1 MILFITRKHPPSIG
15 GMQKL
20 SQSLTVEV
28 GRLASTATIAWGRSS
43 LGLPWFLSYATY
55 KSFRIIRT
63 NPQIEV
69 IHLGDSVL
77 APLGVLLKRLFRL
90 PVVVTVHGL
99 DVTFAQPS
107 YQRTVPAALARL
119 DRLVCVSHYTRDQ
132 CIRRGI
138 PAALCEVIPNGITV
152 EEFDGPPKAAGLDEV
167 RTLAGGR
174 LDGRKVLLTVG
185 RLVERKGVVHFLDYI
200 LPRVLQ
206 QYPDVCYLIVGDGP
220 HREVIETRIASRH
233 LDNHVALVGQV
244 SDAGVKAAYHLCDLF
259 LMPNQPVPNDIE
271 GFGIVALE
279 AAATRRWVLA
289 SNIDGIPE
297 AVVPGANG
305 DLLDSTDTNGWV
317 QAIVR
322 LLRDDAGRVAAGVRA
337 HDFVAEHY
345 SWDRIAG
352 RYATMFLQVAAQRR
366 AVSGQ

>member
-28 GRLASTATIAWGRSS
+28 GRLAPTATIAWGRSS

-55 KSFRIIRT
+55 KSFRIIRN
-63 NPQIEV
+63 NPRIEV

-77 APLGVLLKRLFRL
+77 APFGVLLKRLFRR

-99 DVTFAQPS
+99 DVTFPQPG
-107 YQRTVPAALARL
+107 YQRTVPRALAQL
-119 DRLVCVSHYTRDQ
+119 DRLVCVSRSTLDQ
-132 CIRRGI
+132 CVRRGI
-138 PAALCEVIPNGITV
+138 PARLCEVIPNGITV
-152 EEFDGPPKAAGLDEV
+152 EEFDGPPRPAGLDEV
-167 RTLAGGR
+167 RALAGGR
-174 LDGRKVLLTVG
+174 LAGRKVLLTVG

-206 QYPDVCYLIVGDGP
+206 HDPDVCYLIVGDGP
-220 HREVIETRIASRH
+220 QREVIETRIASRH
-233 LDNHVALVGQV
+233 LDQHVALIGQV
-244 SDAGVKAAYHLCDLF
+244 SDAGLKAAYHLCDLF
-259 LMPNQPVPNDIE
+259 IMPNQPVPNDIE

-289 SNIDGIPE
+289 SDIDGIPE

-305 DLLDSTDTNGWV
+305 DLLDPTDTAAWV
-317 QAIVR
+317 STIVR
-322 LLRDDAGRVAAGVRA
+322 LLADDPARQAAGRRA
-337 HDFVAEHY
+337 HDYVAGHY
-345 SWDRIAG
+345 SWDLIAQ
-352 RYATMFLQVAAQRR
+352 RYARMFLDVAAQARR
-366 AVSGQ
+366 